1 MVCIADSQMPC
12 CAELIPELYCYSKI
26 KLKPIAFSAAPLP
39 DDILTILNNLIL
51 FMPKIA
57 TLLKTV
63 VCLVSFFVLTATV
76 RAQDVTVS
84 EIINTEKIYDLHF
97 TDAKRDSMLNQ
108 LNANL
113 RFYQYLHGFNLP
125 NNVPLPNWF
134 DPVLPAMT
142 FNSKQQLINWNIP
155 ADVLMPADTNQLAF
169 YTVAQLSSL
178 LRHRAITSVQLS
190 RFFINRLKKY
200 GDTLHCVISLTEK
213 IAMEQAKRA
222 DVAFAKGLYK
232 SPLQGIPYGLK
243 DLFAVKGTRT
253 TYGTPPFRDQE
264 IDEDAFVYRQLENAG
279 AVLIAKLSM
288 GELAMDDIWF
298 GGQTKNPWNLQ
309 EGSNGSSAGSASA
322 TVAGLLPFAIGTETY
337 GSIVAPS
344 AVCGATGLRPTFGSV
359 ARTGGMN
366 LAWTSDRIGP
376 ICRDAE
382 DAAMVF
388 AYIHGSDVF
397 DRASRTMPFNYT
409 GSVDL
414 KSIKVAYAKN
424 YIDSLPGNSAERNV
438 IKILRAAGVQVTGID
453 FPSNLHTNDL
463 LTTIWAVESSAAFDP
478 LTRSGKDSQMVQQWQ
493 SRYPN
498 MFRSARFIPGV
509 EYLTVCRLRYMVM
522 QQAFPLLSK
531 YDIIIVPSMAD
542 EPMALTCLTGN
553 PCITL
558 PAGLAVAGGAPP
570 SITFIGGKLY
580 SEAIITAFA
589 KKFQHLTQYE
599 RQHPPMFAN

>member
-1 MVCIADSQMPC
+1 MQNIS
-12 CAELIPELYCYSKI
+12 
-26 KLKPIAFSAAPLP
+26 
-39 DDILTILNNLIL
+39 
-51 FMPKIA
+51 
-57 TLLKTV
+57 TLLKTI
-63 VCLVSFFVLTATV
+63 VCSSSFFILTSTIH
-76 RAQDVTVS
+76 AQDVSVS
-84 EIINTEKIYDLHF
+84 EIINTEKMYDLHF
-97 TDAKRDSMLNQ
+97 TDAKRDSMVNQ

-113 RFYQYLHGFNLP
+113 QFYKYMHEFNLP
-125 NNVPLPNWF
+125 NSVPLPNWF
-134 DPVLPAMT
+134 DPVLPTMT
-142 FNSKQQLINWNIP
+142 FNTKQQPINWNI
-155 ADVLMPADTNQLAF
+155 AAGVIMPADTNQLAF
-169 YTVAQLSSL
+169 YTIAQLSSL
-178 LRHRAITSVQLS
+178 LRHHTITSVQLS

-200 GDTLHCVISLTEK
+200 GDTLHCVISLTEQ

-222 DVAFAKGLYK
+222 DASFRKGIYK

-253 TYGTPPFRDQE
+253 TYGTPPFKDQV
-264 IDEDAFVYRQLENAG
+264 IDEDAFVYEQLEKAG

-309 EGSNGSSAGSASA
+309 QGSNGSSAGSASA

-359 ARTGGMN
+359 ARTGGMT

-388 AYIHGSDVF
+388 ASIHGSDVY

-409 GSVDL
+409 GNVDL
-414 KSIKVAYAKN
+414 KNIKVAYAKN
-424 YIDSLPGNSAERNV
+424 YIDTLPGDSAEKGV
-438 IKILRAAGVQVTGID
+438 IKTLQNAGLQVMAID
-453 FPSNLHTNDL
+453 FPSNLHTNEL
-463 LTTIWAVESSAAFDP
+463 LTTIWAAESAAAFDP

-498 MFRSARFIPGV
+498 MFRSARFIPAV
-509 EYLTVCRLRYMVM
+509 EYLTICRLRYMVM
-522 QQAFPLLSK
+522 QEAFTLLSK
-531 YDIIIVPSMAD
+531 YDVIIVPSMAD

-558 PAGLAVAGGAPP
+558 PAGKAAAGGAPP

-589 KKFQHLTQYE
+589 KKFQQLTHYQQ
-599 RQHPPMFAN
+599 QHPPMFTK

>member
-1 MVCIADSQMPC
+1 MQ
-12 CAELIPELYCYSKI
+12 
-26 KLKPIAFSAAPLP
+26 
-39 DDILTILNNLIL
+39 N
-51 FMPKIA
+51 IA
-57 TLLKTV
+57 TRVKTIF
-63 VCLVSFFVLTATV
+63 CFSSFLVLSYTGL
-76 RAQDVTVS
+76 AQHVS
-84 EIINTEKIYDLHF
+84 VNDIMTTEKMVDLHF
-97 TDAKRDSMLNQ
+97 TNVQRDSMLNQ

-113 RFYQYLHGFNLP
+113 QLYRYLHGFNLP
-125 NNVPLPNWF
+125 NSVPLPNWF

-142 FNSKQQLINWNIP
+142 FNTKQQSISWNIP
-155 ADVLMPADTNQLAF
+155 ADVVMPADTNRLAF
-169 YTVAQLSSL
+169 YTIAQLSSL
-178 LRHRAITSVQLS
+178 LRHHKITSVQLS

-213 IAMEQAKRA
+213 IAMEQAKQA
-222 DVAFAKGLYK
+222 DEAFAKGIYK

-253 TYGTPPFRDQE
+253 TYGTPPFKDQV
-264 IDEDAFVYRQLENAG
+264 IDEDAFVYRKLDKAG

-298 GGQTKNPWNLQ
+298 GGQTKNPWNLN

-388 AYIHGSDVF
+388 AYIHGSDLY

-409 GSVDL
+409 GNVDL
-414 KSIKVAYAKN
+414 KTIKIAYAKN
-424 YIDSLPGNSAERNV
+424 YIDTLPGNSAEKAV
-438 IKILRAAGVQVTGID
+438 IKTLQDAGVQVKAID

-463 LTTIWAVESSAAFDP
+463 LTTIWAAESATAFDY
-478 LTRSGKDSQMVQQWQ
+478 LTRSGKDSEMVQQWQ

-498 MFRSARFIPGV
+498 QFRSARFIPAV
-509 EYLTVCRLRYMVM
+509 EYLTICRLRYMVM
-522 QQAFPLLSK
+522 QYAFPLLSK

-558 PAGLAVAGGAPP
+558 PAGLAAIGSAPP

-580 SEAIITAFA
+580 SEATIAAFA
-589 KKFQHLTQYE
+589 KWFQQRTHYQQ
-599 RQHPPMFAN
+599 QHPPMFTNSLDAISK

>member
-1 MVCIADSQMPC
+1 MLLRTIVC
-12 CAELIPELYCYSKI
+12 
-26 KLKPIAFSAAPLP
+26 F
-39 DDILTILNNLIL
+39 
-51 FMPKIA
+51 F
-57 TLLKTV
+57 
-63 VCLVSFFVLTATV
+63 SFFVLTSTI
-76 RAQDVTVS
+76 RAQDVSVS

-97 TDAKRDSMLNQ
+97 TDAKRDSMVNQ

-113 RFYQYLHGFNLP
+113 QIYRYLHGFNLP
-125 NNVPLPNWF
+125 NSVPLPNWF
-134 DPVLPAMT
+134 DPVLPTMT
-142 FNSKQQLINWNIP
+142 FKTKHQPINWNIP
-155 ADVLMPADTNQLAF
+155 AGVVMPADTNQLAF
-169 YTVAQLSSL
+169 YSIAQLSSL
-178 LRHRAITSVQLS
+178 LRHHKITSVQLT

-200 GDTLHCVISLTEK
+200 GDTLHCVISLTEQ

-222 DVAFAKGLYK
+222 DEAFAKGIYK

-253 TYGTPPFRDQE
+253 TYGTPPFKDQV
-264 IDEDAFVYRQLENAG
+264 IDEDAFVYQQLKKAG

-298 GGQTKNPWNLQ
+298 GGQTKNPWNLRQ
-309 EGSNGSSAGSASA
+309 GSNGSSAGSASA

-376 ICRDAE
+376 ICRSAE
-382 DAAMVF
+382 DCAMVF
-388 AYIHGSDVF
+388 ASIHGSDVY

-409 GSVDL
+409 DNIDL
-414 KSIKVAYAKN
+414 KNIKVAYAKN
-424 YIDSLPGNSAERNV
+424 YIDTLPGNSAEKRV
-438 IKILRAAGVQVTGID
+438 IKTLQDAGIQVMAID
-453 FPSNLHTNDL
+453 FPSNLHTNEL
-463 LTTIWAVESSAAFDP
+463 LITIWAAESAAAFDP
-478 LTRSGKDSQMVQQWQ
+478 LTRSGEDSQMVQQWQ

-498 MFRSARFIPGV
+498 MFRSARFVPAV

-558 PAGLAVAGGAPP
+558 PAGIAAANGAPP

-589 KKFQHLTQYE
+589 NKFQQLTHYHQ
-599 RQHPPMFAN
+599 QHPLMFTK

>member
-1 MVCIADSQMPC
+1 MQNIAM
-12 CAELIPELYCYSKI
+12 LFK
-26 KLKPIAFSAAPLP
+26 
-39 DDILTILNNLIL
+39 TI
-51 FMPKIA
+51 
-57 TLLKTV
+57 
-63 VCLVSFFVLTATV
+63 VCLISFLSLTPSI
-76 RAQDVTVS
+76 RSQDVIAS
-84 EIINTEKIYDLHF
+84 EIITTEKMYDLHF
-97 TDAKRDSMLNQ
+97 TDAKRDSMVNQ

-113 RFYQYLHGFNLP
+113 HLYQYLHGFNLP
-125 NNVPLPNWF
+125 NSIPLPNWF
-134 DPVLPAMT
+134 DPVLPAMS
-142 FNSKQQLINWNIP
+142 FNTKQQPINWNIP
-155 ADVLMPADTNQLAF
+155 SGVVMPADTNQLAF
-169 YTVAQLSSL
+169 YTIAQLSSL
-178 LRHRAITSVQLS
+178 LIHHKITSVQLS
-190 RFFINRLKKY
+190 RFFITRLKKY
-200 GDTLHCVISLTEK
+200 GDTLHCVITLTEQ

-222 DVAFAKGLYK
+222 DEAFAKGIYK

-253 TYGTPPFRDQE
+253 TYGTPSFKNQV
-264 IDEDAFVYRQLENAG
+264 IDENAFVYQQLEKAG
-279 AVLIAKLSM
+279 GVLIAKLSM

-309 EGSNGSSAGSASA
+309 QGSNGSSAGSASA

-388 AYIHGSDVF
+388 ASIHGGDQF

-409 GSVDL
+409 GNVDL
-414 KSIKVAYAKN
+414 KKLKVAYAKN
-424 YIDSLPGNSAERNV
+424 YIDTLSSNSSEKEV
-438 IKILRAAGVQVTGID
+438 IKTLQDAGLEITAIE

-463 LTTIWAVESSAAFDP
+463 LTSIWAAESAAAFDP
-478 LTRSGKDSQMVQQWQ
+478 LTRSGKDSLMVQQWQ

-498 MFRSARFIPGV
+498 QFRSARFIPAV
-509 EYLTVCRLRYMVM
+509 EYLTISRLRYLVM
-522 QQAFPLLSK
+522 QQAYLLLGK
-531 YDIIIVPSMAD
+531 YDIIVVPSMAD

-558 PAGLAVAGGAPP
+558 PAGIAAAGGAPP

-580 SEAIITAFA
+580 SEAIIVAFA
-589 KKFQHLTQYE
+589 KKFQQLTRFQL
-599 RQHPPMFAN
+599 QHPAMFTIEH

>member
-1 MVCIADSQMPC
+1 MQNISR
-12 CAELIPELYCYSKI
+12 
-26 KLKPIAFSAAPLP
+26 
-39 DDILTILNNLIL
+39 
-51 FMPKIA
+51 
-57 TLLKTV
+57 LLKTI
-63 VCLVSFFVLTATV
+63 VCFSSFLVLTSTI
-76 RAQDVTVS
+76 RAQDVSVS
-84 EIINTEKIYDLHF
+84 EIINTEKMYDLHF
-97 TDAKRDSMLNQ
+97 TDAKRDSMVNQ
-108 LNANL
+108 LNTNL

-125 NNVPLPNWF
+125 NSVPLPNWF
-134 DPVLPAMT
+134 DPVLPTMT
-142 FNSKQQLINWNIP
+142 FNAKQQPIHWNIP
-155 ADVLMPADTNQLAF
+155 AGVVMPADTNQLAF
-169 YTVAQLSSL
+169 YTIGQLSSL
-178 LRHRAITSVQLS
+178 LRQHKITSVQLS

-200 GDTLHCVISLTEK
+200 SDTLHCVISITEQ

-222 DVAFAKGLYK
+222 DEAFAKGIYK

-253 TYGTPPFRDQE
+253 TYGTPPFKDQV
-264 IDEDAFVYRQLENAG
+264 IDEDAFVYQQLEKAG

-309 EGSNGSSAGSASA
+309 QGSNGSSAGSASA

-376 ICRDAE
+376 ICRNAE
-382 DAAMVF
+382 DCAMVF
-388 AYIHGSDVF
+388 AAIHGSDVY

-409 GSVDL
+409 GNVDL
-414 KSIKVAYAKN
+414 KNLKVAYAKN
-424 YIDSLPGNSAERNV
+424 FIDTLPGNSAEKGV
-438 IKILRAAGVQVTGID
+438 IKTLQDAGVQVMAID
-453 FPSNLHTNDL
+453 FPSNLHTSDL
-463 LTTIWAVESSAAFDP
+463 LLTIWAAESAAAFDP

-498 MFRSARFIPGV
+498 MFRSARFIPAV

-558 PAGLAVAGGAPP
+558 PASKAAAGGAPP

-580 SEAIITAFA
+580 SEAIIAAFA
-589 KKFQHLTQYE
+589 NKFQQITHYQQ
-599 RQHPPMFAN
+599 QHPPMFTK

>member
-1 MVCIADSQMPC
+1 MQ
-12 CAELIPELYCYSKI
+12 
-26 KLKPIAFSAAPLP
+26 
-39 DDILTILNNLIL
+39 N
-51 FMPKIA
+51 IA
-57 TLLKTV
+57 TLLKTT
-63 VCLVSFFVLTATV
+63 VCFLSFFLLPLII
-76 RAQDVTVS
+76 RAQNVS
-84 EIINTEKIYDLHF
+84 VSQIIATEKMYDLHF
-97 TDAKRDSMLNQ
+97 TNAKRDSMVNQ

-113 RFYQYLHGFNLP
+113 QFYQYLHGFNLA
-125 NNVPLPNWF
+125 NSVPLPNWF
-134 DPVLPAMT
+134 DPVLPTMKFST
-142 FNSKQQLINWNIP
+142 KQQPINWNISTS
-155 ADVLMPADTNQLAF
+155 VVMPADTNQLAF
-169 YTVAQLSSL
+169 YTIAQLHVL
-178 LRHRAITSVQLS
+178 LRNHAITSVQLS

-200 GDTLHCVISLTEK
+200 GDTLHCVVSLTEQ

-222 DVAFAKGLYK
+222 DANFAKGIYK

-253 TYGTPPFRDQE
+253 TYGTPPFKDQ
-264 IDEDAFVYRQLENAG
+264 IINEDAFVYQQLEKAG

-309 EGSNGSSAGSASA
+309 QGSNGSSAGSASA

-359 ARTGGMN
+359 ARTGGMS

-388 AYIHGSDVF
+388 AYMHGNDLY

-409 GSVDL
+409 GNVDL
-414 KSIKVAYAKN
+414 KNIKVAYAKN
-424 YIDSLPGNSAERNV
+424 YIDTLPSNSAEKGV
-438 IKILRAAGVQVTGID
+438 IKTLQHAGVQVMAIE

-463 LTTIWAVESSAAFDP
+463 LTNIWAAESAAAFDP

-498 MFRSARFIPGV
+498 MFRSARFIPAV
-509 EYLTVCRLRYMVM
+509 EYLTVCRLRYLVM
-522 QQAFPLLSK
+522 EQAFSLLSK
-531 YDIIIVPSMAD
+531 YDIIIVPSMAE

-558 PAGLAVAGGAPP
+558 PAGVAAASGAPP

-580 SEAIITAFA
+580 SEATITAFA
-589 KKFQHLTQYE
+589 KKFQQLTHYQQ
-599 RQHPPMFAN
+599 QHPPMFTK

>member
-1 MVCIADSQMPC
+1 MQ
-12 CAELIPELYCYSKI
+12 
-26 KLKPIAFSAAPLP
+26 
-39 DDILTILNNLIL
+39 N
-51 FMPKIA
+51 IA
-57 TLLKTV
+57 TRVKTIF
-63 VCLVSFFVLTATV
+63 CFSSFLVLSYTGL
-76 RAQDVTVS
+76 AQHVS
-84 EIINTEKIYDLHF
+84 VNDIMTTEKMVDLHF
-97 TDAKRDSMLNQ
+97 TNVQRDSMVNQ

-113 RFYQYLHGFNLP
+113 QLYRYLHGFNLP
-125 NNVPLPNWF
+125 NSVPLPNWF

-142 FNSKQQLINWNIP
+142 FNTKQQSISWNIP
-155 ADVLMPADTNQLAF
+155 ADVVMPADTNRLAF
-169 YTVAQLSSL
+169 YTIAQLSSL
-178 LRHRAITSVQLS
+178 LRHHKITSVQLS

-213 IAMEQAKRA
+213 IAMEQAKQA
-222 DVAFAKGLYK
+222 DEAFAKGIYK

-253 TYGTPPFRDQE
+253 TYGTPPFKDQV
-264 IDEDAFVYRQLENAG
+264 IDEDAFVYRKLDKAG

-298 GGQTKNPWNLQ
+298 GGQTKNPWNLN

-388 AYIHGSDVF
+388 AYIHGSDLF

-409 GSVDL
+409 GNVDL
-414 KSIKVAYAKN
+414 KTIKVAYAKN
-424 YIDSLPGNSAERNV
+424 YIDTLPGNSAEKAV
-438 IKILRAAGVQVTGID
+438 IKTLQDAGVQVKAID

-463 LTTIWAVESSAAFDP
+463 LTTIWAAESATAFDY
-478 LTRSGKDSQMVQQWQ
+478 LTRSGRDSEMVQQWQ

-498 MFRSARFIPGV
+498 QFRSARFIPAV
-509 EYLTVCRLRYMVM
+509 EYLTICRLRYMVM
-522 QQAFPLLSK
+522 QYSFPLLSK

-558 PAGLAVAGGAPP
+558 PAGLAAISSAPP

-580 SEAIITAFA
+580 SEATIAAFA
-589 KKFQHLTQYE
+589 KWFQQHTHYQQ
-599 RQHPPMFAN
+599 QHPPMFTNSSNAISK

>member
-1 MVCIADSQMPC
+1 MQNIS
-12 CAELIPELYCYSKI
+12 
-26 KLKPIAFSAAPLP
+26 
-39 DDILTILNNLIL
+39 
-51 FMPKIA
+51 
-57 TLLKTV
+57 TLLKIV
-63 VCLVSFFVLTATV
+63 VCFSSFFLLTSSIP
-76 RAQDVTVS
+76 AQNVS
-84 EIINTEKIYDLHF
+84 VNEIINTEKMYDLHF

-113 RFYQYLHGFNLP
+113 QLYKYLHGFNLH
-125 NNVPLPNWF
+125 NSVPLPNWF
-134 DPVLPAMT
+134 DPELPAMKFDT
-142 FNSKQQLINWNIP
+142 KQQPINWNIP
-155 ADVLMPADTNQLAF
+155 AGVVMPADTNQLAF
-169 YTVAQLSSL
+169 YTIAQLSSL
-178 LRHRAITSVQLS
+178 LKHKAITSVQLS

-200 GDTLHCVISLTEK
+200 GDTLHCVISLTEQ
-213 IAMEQAKRA
+213 IAMEQAKQA
-222 DVAFAKGLYK
+222 DAAFAKGIIK

-253 TYGTPPFRDQE
+253 TYGTPAYKNQV
-264 IDEDAFVYRQLENAG
+264 IDEDAFVYQQLEKAG

-309 EGSNGSSAGSASA
+309 QGSNGSSAGSASA

-388 AYIHGSDVF
+388 ASIHGSDVY
-397 DRASRTMPFNYT
+397 DRASRTMPFNYR
-409 GSVDL
+409 SNIDL
-414 KSIKVAYAKN
+414 KNIKVAYAKN
-424 YIDSLPGNSAERNV
+424 YIDSLPGNSAEKRV
-438 IKILRAAGVQVTGID
+438 IKTLQDAGVQIVAID
-453 FPSNLHTNDL
+453 FPSNLHTSDL
-463 LTTIWAVESSAAFDP
+463 LTTIWAAESAAAFDP

-498 MFRSARFIPGV
+498 MLRSARFIPAV

-531 YDIIIVPSMAD
+531 YDIIVVPSMAD

-558 PAGLAVAGGAPP
+558 PAGIATDGSAPP

-580 SEAIITAFA
+580 SEAIIAAFA
-589 KKFQHLTQYE
+589 GRFQQLTLYHQ
-599 RQHPPMFAN
+599 QHPPMFIR

>member
-1 MVCIADSQMPC
+1 MQNISNLVKTIVCFTSFLA
-12 CAELIPELYCYSKI
+12 
-26 KLKPIAFSAAPLP
+26 
-39 DDILTILNNLIL
+39 LTPVIH
-51 FMPKIA
+51 
-57 TLLKTV
+57 
-63 VCLVSFFVLTATV
+63 
-76 RAQDVTVS
+76 AQDVSVS
-84 EIINTEKIYDLHF
+84 DIIHTEKMYDLHF
-97 TDAKRDSMLNQ
+97 TDAKRDSMVNQ

-113 RFYQYLHGFNLP
+113 KLYQYLHGFNLP
-125 NNVPLPNWF
+125 NSVPLPNWF
-134 DPVLPAMT
+134 DPVLPNMT
-142 FNSKQQLINWNIP
+142 FNTRQQPITWNIP
-155 ADVLMPADTNQLAF
+155 EHAEMPADTNQLAF
-169 YTVAQLSSL
+169 YTISQLSSL
-178 LRHRAITSVQLS
+178 LRHHRITSVQLT

-200 GDTLHCVISLTEK
+200 GDTLHCVISLTED
-213 IAMEQAKRA
+213 IAMDQAKRA
-222 DVAFAKGLYK
+222 DAAFAKGIYK

-253 TYGTPPFRDQE
+253 TYGTPPFKDQL
-264 IDEDAFVYRQLENAG
+264 IDEDAFVYQQLEKAG

-309 EGSNGSSAGSASA
+309 QGSNGSSAGSASA

-376 ICRDAE
+376 ICRNAE
-382 DAAMVF
+382 DAAIVF
-388 AYIHGSDVF
+388 AYIHGSDAY

-409 GSVDL
+409 GNVDL

-424 YIDSLPGNSAERNV
+424 YIDTLPGNSAEKAV
-438 IKILRAAGVQVTGID
+438 IKTLKDAGMQVMAID

-463 LTTIWAVESSAAFDP
+463 LTAIWAAESAAAFDP
-478 LTRSGKDSQMVQQWQ
+478 LTRSGKDSEMVQQWQ

-498 MFRSARFIPGV
+498 MLRSGRFIPAV
-509 EYLTVCRLRYMVM
+509 EYLTICRIRYMVM

-558 PAGLAVAGGAPP
+558 PAGKAAAGSAPP

-580 SEAIITAFA
+580 SESIIAAFA
-589 KKFQHLTQYE
+589 KKFQQLTNYHQ
-599 RQHPPMFAN
+599 QHPPMFSNK

>member
-1 MVCIADSQMPC
+1 MQN
-12 CAELIPELYCYSKI
+12 IP
-26 KLKPIAFSAAPLP
+26 
-39 DDILTILNNLIL
+39 
-51 FMPKIA
+51 
-57 TLLKTV
+57 TLLKII
-63 VCLVSFFVLTATV
+63 VCFSSVFVLTSDI
-76 RAQDVTVS
+76 RAQEVSVS
-84 EIINTEKIYDLHF
+84 EIINTEKMYDLHF

-113 RFYQYLHGFNLP
+113 RLYQYLHGFNLP
-125 NNVPLPNWF
+125 NSVPLPNWF
-134 DPVLPAMT
+134 DPVLPAMKFDT
-142 FNSKQQLINWNIP
+142 KQQPLNWSIS
-155 ADVLMPADTNQLAF
+155 ADVVMPADTNQLAF
-169 YTVAQLSSL
+169 YTIGQLSSL
-178 LRHRAITSVQLS
+178 LRQHKITSVQLCS
-190 RFFINRLKKY
+190 FFINRLQKF
-200 GDTLHCVISLTEK
+200 GDTLHCVISLTEQ

-222 DVAFAKGLYK
+222 DAAFAKGIFK

-243 DLFAVKGTRT
+243 DLFTVKGTRT
-253 TYGTPPFRDQE
+253 TYGTPAFKDQVIE
-264 IDEDAFVYRQLENAG
+264 EDAFVYQQLEKAG

-309 EGSNGSSAGSASA
+309 QGSNGSSAGSASA

-359 ARTGGMN
+359 ARTGGMT

-388 AYIHGSDVF
+388 AAIHGSDVY
-397 DRASRTMPFNYT
+397 DRASRIMPFNYT
-409 GSVDL
+409 GKVDL
-414 KSIKVAYAKN
+414 KKIKVAYAKN
-424 YIDSLPGNSAERNV
+424 YIDSLPANSAEKGV
-438 IKILRAAGVQVTGID
+438 IKTLQDAGVKVMAID

-463 LTTIWAVESSAAFDP
+463 LTTIWAAESAAAFDP
-478 LTRSGKDSQMVQQWQ
+478 LTRSGRDSQMVQQWQ

-498 MFRSARFIPGV
+498 MFRSARFIPAV
-509 EYLTVCRLRYMVM
+509 EYLTVCRLRYLVM
-522 QQAFPLLSK
+522 EQAFPLLSK

-558 PAGLAVAGGAPP
+558 PAGIAAAGSAPP
-570 SITFIGGKLY
+570 SITFIGGQLY
-580 SEAIITAFA
+580 SEAMIASFA
-589 KKFQHLTQYE
+589 KKFQQLTHYQQ
-599 RQHPPMFAN
+599 QHPPMFIK

>member
-1 MVCIADSQMPC
+1 MQNIS
-12 CAELIPELYCYSKI
+12 S
-26 KLKPIAFSAAPLP
+26 
-39 DDILTILNNLIL
+39 
-51 FMPKIA
+51 
-57 TLLKTV
+57 LLKTIA
-63 VCLVSFFVLTATV
+63 CFFFFLVLTSNIYAQTV
-76 RAQDVTVS
+76 SAS
-84 EIINTEKIYDLHF
+84 EIITAENMYDLHF
-97 TDAKRDSMLNQ
+97 TDAKRDSMVKQ

-113 RFYQYLHGFNLP
+113 QLYRYLHGFNLA
-125 NNVPLPNWF
+125 NSVPLPNWF
-134 DPVLPAMT
+134 DPVLPTMT
-142 FNSKQQLINWNIP
+142 FNTKQQSVNWNVP
-155 ADVLMPADTNQLAF
+155 AAVVMPADTNQLAF
-169 YTVAQLSSL
+169 YSIAQLSSL
-178 LRHRAITSVQLS
+178 LRNHKITSVQLS
-190 RFFINRLKKY
+190 RIFINRLKKY
-200 GDTLHCVISLTEK
+200 GDTLHCVISLTEE

-222 DVAFAKGLYK
+222 DEAFAKGIYK

-253 TYGTPPFRDQE
+253 TYGTPPFKDQV
-264 IDEDAFVYRQLENAG
+264 IDEDAFVYQQLEKAG

-288 GELAMDDIWF
+288 GELAMDDRWF

-309 EGSNGSSAGSASA
+309 QGSNGSSAGSASA
-322 TVAGLLPFAIGTETY
+322 TVAGLVPFAIGTETY

-376 ICRDAE
+376 ICRSAE

-388 AYIHGSDVF
+388 ASIHGSDVY

-409 GSVDL
+409 GTIDL
-414 KSIKVAYAKN
+414 KNIKVAYAKN
-424 YIDSLPGNSAERNV
+424 YIDALPDNSAEKAA
-438 IKILRAAGVQVTGID
+438 IKTLQEAGVQVMAVD

-463 LTTIWAVESSAAFDP
+463 LTTIWAAESAAAFDP
-478 LTRSGKDSQMVQQWQ
+478 LTRSDKDSQMIQQWQ

-498 MFRSARFIPGV
+498 QFRAARFIPAV

-522 QQAFPLLSK
+522 QQAFPLLSE

-558 PAGLAVAGGAPP
+558 PAGIAAAGSAPP

-580 SEAIITAFA
+580 SEAILTAFA
-589 KKFQHLTQYE
+589 KKFQELTHYE
-599 RQHPPMFAN
+599 QQHPPLFTK

>member
-1 MVCIADSQMPC
+1 MQNIS
-12 CAELIPELYCYSKI
+12 
-26 KLKPIAFSAAPLP
+26 
-39 DDILTILNNLIL
+39 
-51 FMPKIA
+51 

-63 VCLVSFFVLTATV
+63 FCFSSFLLLTSTITAQNVS
-76 RAQDVTVS
+76 VS
-84 EIINTEKIYDLHF
+84 EITNTEKMYDLHF

-113 RFYQYLHGFNLP
+113 QFYQYLHRFNLP
-125 NNVPLPNWF
+125 NSVPIPNWF
-134 DPVLPAMT
+134 DPVLPTMT
-142 FNSKQQLINWNIP
+142 FNTKQRPINWNIP
-155 ADVLMPADTNQLAF
+155 ADVVMPADTNQLAF
-169 YTVAQLSSL
+169 YTIGQLSSL
-178 LRHRAITSVQLS
+178 LRHHKITSVQLS
-190 RFFINRLKKY
+190 RFFIKRLKKY
-200 GDTLHCVISLTEK
+200 GDTLHCVISLTEQ
-213 IAMEQAKRA
+213 IATEQAKQA
-222 DVAFAKGLYK
+222 DAAFAKGIYK

-253 TYGTPPFRDQE
+253 TYGTPPFKDQV
-264 IDEDAFVYRQLENAG
+264 IDEDAFVYQQLKKAG

-309 EGSNGSSAGSASA
+309 QGSNGSSAGSASA

-376 ICRDAE
+376 ICRSAE

-388 AYIHGSDVF
+388 AYIHGNDVY

-409 GSVDL
+409 GNVDL
-414 KSIKVAYAKN
+414 KNLKVAYAKN
-424 YIDSLPGNSAERNV
+424 YIDTLPGNSTEKAVVKTLKE
-438 IKILRAAGVQVTGID
+438 AGVQVVAVD
-453 FPSNLHTNDL
+453 FPSNLRTNDL
-463 LTTIWAVESSAAFDP
+463 LITIWAAESGAAFDP

-498 MFRSARFIPGV
+498 MFRSARFIPAV

-558 PAGLAVAGGAPP
+558 PAGVATAGGAPP

-580 SEAIITAFA
+580 SEALIVAFA
-589 KKFQHLTQYE
+589 NKFQQITHYHQ
-599 RQHPPMFAN
+599 QHPPMFTE

>member
-1 MVCIADSQMPC
+1 MQ
-12 CAELIPELYCYSKI
+12 
-26 KLKPIAFSAAPLP
+26 KL
-39 DDILTILNNLIL
+39 
-51 FMPKIA
+51 PK
-57 TLLKTV
+57 LLKTI
-63 VCLVSFFVLTATV
+63 VCLCSSFLLTHSSH
-76 RAQDVTVS
+76 AQNISVS
-84 EIINTEKIYDLHF
+84 EILNTEKMYDLHF

-108 LNANL
+108 LNSNL
-113 RFYQYLHGFNLP
+113 QLYKYLHGFNLP
-125 NNVPLPNWF
+125 NSVPLPNWF
-134 DPVLPAMT
+134 DPVLPNMT
-142 FNSKQQLINWNIP
+142 FNTKQQPIIWNIP
-155 ADVLMPADTNQLAF
+155 TNVSMPADINQLAF
-169 YTVAQLSSL
+169 YNIAQLSSL
-178 LRHRAITSVQLS
+178 LRQHKISSVRLS
-190 RFFINRLKKY
+190 QFFIDRLKKY

-222 DVAFAKGLYK
+222 DAAFAKGIYK

-253 TYGTPPFRDQE
+253 TFGTPPFRDQVL
-264 IDEDAFVYRQLENAG
+264 DEDAFVYQQLEKAG

-309 EGSNGSSAGSASA
+309 QGSNGSSAGSASA
-322 TVAGLLPFAIGTETY
+322 TVAGLVPFAIGTETY

-359 ARTGGMN
+359 ARTGGMT

-388 AYIHGSDVF
+388 ASIHGGDVY

-409 GSVDL
+409 GNVDF
-414 KSIKVAYAKN
+414 KKIKVAYAKN
-424 YIDSLPGNSAERNV
+424 FIDALPGNSAEKGV
-438 IKILRAAGVQVTGID
+438 IKTLQDAGVEVTGID

-463 LTTIWAVESSAAFDP
+463 LTTIWAAESAAAFDP

-498 MFRSARFIPGV
+498 MFRSARFIPAV
-509 EYLTVCRLRYMVM
+509 EYLTICRLRYMVM
-522 QQAFPLLSK
+522 EQAFPLLSK

-558 PAGLAVAGGAPP
+558 PAGLAAGGEAPP

-580 SEAIITAFA
+580 SEATIAAFA
-589 KKFQHLTQYE
+589 KKFQNLTHYQQ
-599 RQHPPMFAN
+599 QHPPMFTR

>member
-1 MVCIADSQMPC
+1 MQNI
-12 CAELIPELYCYSKI
+12 
-26 KLKPIAFSAAPLP
+26 
-39 DDILTILNNLIL
+39 T
-51 FMPKIA
+51 
-57 TLLKTV
+57 TLLKTI
-63 VCLVSFFVLTATV
+63 VCFSSFLVLTSTI
-76 RAQDVTVS
+76 RAQDVSVN
-84 EIINTEKIYDLHF
+84 EIINVEKMYDLHF
-97 TDAKRDSMLNQ
+97 TDAKRDSMVNQ
-108 LNANL
+108 LHANL
-113 RFYQYLHGFNLP
+113 QFYRYLHGFNLP
-125 NNVPLPNWF
+125 NSVPLPNWF
-134 DPVLPAMT
+134 DPVLPTMK
-142 FNSKQQLINWNIP
+142 FNIKQQPINWNIP
-155 ADVLMPADTNQLAF
+155 AGVVMPVDTNQLAF
-169 YTVAQLSSL
+169 YSIAQLSSL
-178 LRHRAITSVQLS
+178 LRHHTITSVQLS

-200 GDTLHCVISLTEK
+200 GDTLHCVISLTEQ

-222 DVAFAKGLYK
+222 DADFAKGIYK

-253 TYGTPPFRDQE
+253 TYGTPPFKDQV
-264 IDEDAFVYRQLENAG
+264 IDEDAFVYQQLKKAG

-309 EGSNGSSAGSASA
+309 QGSNGSSAGSASA

-376 ICRDAE
+376 ICRNAE
-382 DAAMVF
+382 DCAMVF
-388 AYIHGSDVF
+388 ASIHGSDVY

-409 GSVDL
+409 DNVDL
-414 KSIKVAYAKN
+414 KNIKVAYAKN
-424 YIDSLPGNSAERNV
+424 YIDTLPGNSAEKAV
-438 IKILRAAGVQVTGID
+438 IKTLHDAGVQVMAID

-463 LTTIWAVESSAAFDP
+463 LTTIWAAESAAAFDP

-498 MFRSARFIPGV
+498 MFRSARFIPAV

-558 PAGLAVAGGAPP
+558 PAGIAAAGNAPP

-580 SEAIITAFA
+580 SEAIIAAVA
-589 KKFQHLTQYE
+589 KKFQQLTRYQQ
-599 RQHPPMFAN
+599 QHPPMFTK